1 MIDKLLE
8 FFLLVGAFG
17 EVEEGTGKGG
27 GSRLTTWVSDVVSI
41 SLRLRTSPR

>member
-17 EVEEGTGKGG
+17 EVEEGTGEGS
-27 GSRLTTWVSDVVSI
+27 GSRLTTWISDVI
-41 SLRLRTSPR
+41 STSMRLRTSPR